1 MQQNLLPNEDF
12 CCPFK
17 HRIIL
22 LPIHQDQ
29 YVDTNKPKIHYLAR
43 KQGGHQ
49 TLYGFYNLR
58 NFSIAQFDYLISESG
73 RKGVWSVFM
82 KILIKS
88 ALIVTLFKL
97 IGIVGC
103 VSVLL
108 LLMPTAGSSLN
119 CS

>member
-1 MQQNLLPNEDF
+1 
-12 CCPFK
+12 
-17 HRIIL
+17 
-22 LPIHQDQ
+22 
-29 YVDTNKPKIHYLAR
+29 
-43 KQGGHQ
+43 
-49 TLYGFYNLR
+49 
-58 NFSIAQFDYLISESG
+58 
-73 RKGVWSVFM
+73 M

-108 LLMPTAGSSLN
+108 LLVPTAESSLN